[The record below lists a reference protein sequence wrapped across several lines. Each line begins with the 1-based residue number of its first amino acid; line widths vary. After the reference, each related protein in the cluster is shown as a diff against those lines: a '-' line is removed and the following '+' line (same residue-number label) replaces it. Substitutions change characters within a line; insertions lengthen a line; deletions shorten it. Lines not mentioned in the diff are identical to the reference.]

1 MSTYRFVV
9 ILVLL
14 SLSLCVVGCDV
25 TKDNSDSSTVAG
37 LKLSELP
44 LSVVSVE
51 GSWSEVDP
59 LFDDT
64 HQWRCSACVLSA
76 TDEQLI
82 LVTSSACLDL
92 KALVSADTNAPDLG
106 NYELKA
112 TFSGRQALQVTHI
125 GEARQSL
132 GISLLAIDTPM
143 LLEGD
148 AYLPLN
154 NIVDGPLTV
163 GTEVVAVIQRGNLT
177 GTHAFGRV
185 TALRQ
190 MAERTA
196 MVDYIQTDLKLQAKD
211 NGGPLFAK
219 SNDRYL
225 WAGINTI
232 AMIDGEEMAFAV
244 TAHNI
249 DTSQF
254 EWFHADAAGLVKMLS
269 SIYGIDAQVE

>member
-1 MSTYRFVV
+1 M
-9 ILVLL
+9 LW
-14 SLSLCVVGCDV
+14 SLSVSIFGCDGGA
-25 TKDNSDSSTVAG
+25 KDDSESSAFTG

-76 TDEQLI
+76 TEERLI
-82 LVTSSACLDL
+82 LITSSACLDL
-92 KALVSADTNAPDLG
+92 KRLVNADTNAPDLG

-112 TFSGRQALQVTHI
+112 TFSGRQSLQVTHI
-125 GEARQSL
+125 GESRQSL

-143 LLEGD
+143 LSEGD

-154 NIVDGPLTV
+154 DVVDGSLPV
-163 GTEVVAVIQRGNLT
+163 GTEVVAVLQRGNLT
-177 GTHAFGRV
+177 GTHAFGRI

-190 MAERTA
+190 MPERTG
-196 MVDYIQTDLKLQAKD
+196 MVDYIQTDLKLQAED

-219 SNDRYL
+219 SSDRYL

-232 AMIDGEEMAFAV
+232 ASIDGAEMAFAV
-244 TAHNI
+244 TADEI

-269 SIYGIDAQVE
+269 SIYGIDAQVQ